1 MYPIPPVKTRGIE
14 PAISFDN
21 GDSFRYKSTMNAA
34 LSKRLFVLGLILV
47 LVLSS
52 CDEIATPPPAYPTLT
67 SVPTVAEPA
76 MPTREF
82 PIESTPASEET
93 LAEADRVLAFGDYDQ
108 ALRLYSVNT
117 TGSSVEIQAAALYG
131 QGLTYY
137 KQNDLFQAKRM
148 LLELQERFPE
158 SLPAKRANFVLAQ
171 ISLEQELE
179 EEALDYYQAYTMEQ
193 SGMIEAEVNFRIGDL
208 LAASGDT
215 EATLQAYRKAYL
227 APQLGNNTAAAIKVA
242 SSYASLGQDD
252 LALGIYKEILL
263 NTGSDY
269 TRAQMNL
276 LIARILIDQGS
287 DEEAYTYLQDSVTNY
302 PFSYDAYTAL
312 VMLLDAGQSVDDLQ
326 RGIIN
331 YNVNQYLLAIEAFDR
346 YLAGEGFA
354 KDEALYYKALSV
366 RAEGLVRAGFSS
378 PERLAANAAGG
389 TVEDKEAIQLWN
401 ELIATY
407 PQSQYRFDAIEDI
420 IYTQNTYM
428 GALKLALE
436 TTLAY
441 VSAPNAQPDAP
452 QLLQI
457 AGNYYFLDGQIKEAA
472 DSWTRIALEFPAST
486 EAFNGL
492 FFGGSL
498 YYELGEYDKA
508 IDNFNR
514 ALLIANPGTLEESG
528 SYFWLG
534 KVNKARG
541 DRSAA
546 LTYWQSAVERDP
558 FGYYGIRSSE
568 LVNDQPLFPPVNT
581 GNLQLDL
588 ESERKDAAD
597 WLKTAFSLPSEINVD
612 YSSEIAQDARYK
624 RAIEFHRLGLYN
636 LASQEFESLR
646 LTYYDDALNS
656 FRLIDVFLNLGY
668 YQSAIE
674 ASRSISKLAGY
685 GDVPLSANYPPY
697 FAHVQYGTYYLPW
710 IEQVAARFKIPELLI
725 FSLIYQ
731 ESRFA
736 AHAYSSAG
744 ASGLMQLMPGTA
756 EQIASETGYPPNYM
770 PSDLGVP
777 YYNLELGTN
786 YLARQLFVFDGD
798 LYYAL
803 AAYNGGPGN
812 TLRWKDLTSDDPDLF
827 LNSVRYLE
835 TRTYLRRIVEIYHI
849 YSLIYGN

>member
-1 MYPIPPVKTRGIE
+1 
-14 PAISFDN
+14 
-21 GDSFRYKSTMNAA
+21 MNAA

-710 IEQVAARFKIPELLI
+710 IEQIGR
-725 FSLIYQ
+725 
-731 ESRFA
+731 
-736 AHAYSSAG
+736 
-744 ASGLMQLMPGTA
+744 ASCR
-756 EQIASETGYPPNYM
+756 ER
-770 PSDLGVP
+770 V
-777 YYNLELGTN
+777 
-786 YLARQLFVFDGD
+786 
-798 LYYAL
+798 
-803 AAYNGGPGN
+803 
-812 TLRWKDLTSDDPDLF
+812 
-827 LNSVRYLE
+827 
-835 TRTYLRRIVEIYHI
+835 
-849 YSLIYGN
+849 

>member
-14 PAISFDN
+14 PTISFDN

-269 TRAQMNL
+269 TKAQMNL

-756 EQIASETGYPPNYM
+756 EQIASETGYPPNYV

>member
-1 MYPIPPVKTRGIE
+1 M
-14 PAISFDN
+14 
-21 GDSFRYKSTMNAA
+21 
-34 LSKRLFVLGLILV
+34 V

-756 EQIASETGYPPNYM
+756 EQIASETGYPPNYV

>member
-1 MYPIPPVKTRGIE
+1 
-14 PAISFDN
+14 
-21 GDSFRYKSTMNAA
+21 MNAP
-34 LSKRLFVLGLILV
+34 LSKRLLLLGLILV
-47 LVLSS
+47 FVLSS
-52 CDEIATPPPAYPTLT
+52 CDETATPPPSLPTST
-67 SVPTVAEPA
+67 SLPTASEPA
-76 MPTREF
+76 SPTAALR
-82 PIESTPASEET
+82 IEDTPASEIT
-93 LAEADRVLAFGDYDQ
+93 LAEADRVLSFGDYDQ
-108 ALRLYSVNT
+108 ALQLYGANT
-117 TGSSVEIQAAALYG
+117 TGASLEIQAAALYG

-137 KQNDLFQAKRM
+137 KQNDQFQAKRI
-148 LLELQERFPE
+148 LLELQDRFPE

-171 ISLEQELE
+171 ISLEQEL
-179 EEALDYYQAYTMEQ
+179 AQDAFDYYQAYTLERP
-193 SGMIEAEVNFRIGDL
+193 GMIEAEVNLRIGNL

-215 EATLQAYRKAYL
+215 EDALQAYRKAYL
-227 APQLGNNTAAAIKVA
+227 APQLGSNTAAAVKVA
-242 SSYASLGQDD
+242 ASYASLGQAD
-252 LALGIYKEILL
+252 LALGIYKEILY
-263 NTGSDY
+263 NTDSDY

-276 LIARILIDQGS
+276 LIARILIAQS
-287 DEEAYTYLQDSVTNY
+287 NNEEAYTYLQDSVTNY

-312 VMLLDAGQSVDDLQ
+312 VMLLDAGQNVDDLQ

-331 YNVNQYLLAIEAFDR
+331 YNINQYLLAIEAFDR
-346 YLAGEGFA
+346 YLAGQGFA

-389 TVEDKEAIQLWN
+389 TAEDKEAIQLWG
-401 ELIATY
+401 ELIDSY

-428 GALKLALE
+428 GSLKLALE

-452 QLLQI
+452 QLLQM

-472 DSWTRIALEFPAST
+472 DSWTRIALEFPASS

-498 YYELGEYDKA
+498 YFELGEYDKA
-508 IDNFNR
+508 ADNFNR

-534 KVNKARG
+534 KVSRARG

-546 LTYWQSAVERDP
+546 QTYWQSALERDP

-568 LVNDQPLFPPVNT
+568 LWNDQPLFPEAPT
-581 GNLQLDL
+581 GNLQVDL
-588 ESERKDAAD
+588 KGEREDAAD
-597 WLKTAFSLPSEINVD
+597 WLKTAFSLPAEINVD
-612 YSSEIAQDARYK
+612 YSSEIAQDGRYARGL
-624 RAIEFHRLGLYN
+624 EFHRLGLYN

-646 LTYYDDALNS
+646 LTYLDDALNS
-656 FRLIDVFLNLGY
+656 FRLIGLFFDLGY

-685 GDVPLSANYPPY
+685 GDVPLSANFPPY

-710 IEQVAARFKIPELLI
+710 IQQVSARFGIPELLI

-731 ESRFA
+731 ESRFG
-736 AHAYSSAG
+736 AHAFSSAG
-744 ASGLMQLMPGTA
+744 ASGLMQLMPATA
-756 EQIASETGYPPNYM
+756 EQIANETGFPPNYK

-812 TLRWKDLTSDDPDLF
+812 TLRWKELTSDDPDLF

>member
-1 MYPIPPVKTRGIE
+1 
-14 PAISFDN
+14 
-21 GDSFRYKSTMNAA
+21 MNAA

-269 TRAQMNL
+269 TKAQMNL

-534 KVNKARG
+534 KVNKARR

-546 LTYWQSAVERDP
+546 LTYWQSADERDP

-756 EQIASETGYPPNYM
+756 EQIASETGYPPNYV

>member
-1 MYPIPPVKTRGIE
+1 
-14 PAISFDN
+14 
-21 GDSFRYKSTMNAA
+21 
-34 LSKRLFVLGLILV
+34 
-47 LVLSS
+47 
-52 CDEIATPPPAYPTLT
+52 
-67 SVPTVAEPA
+67 
-76 MPTREF
+76 
-82 PIESTPASEET
+82 
-93 LAEADRVLAFGDYDQ
+93 
-108 ALRLYSVNT
+108 
-117 TGSSVEIQAAALYG
+117 
-131 QGLTYY
+131 
-137 KQNDLFQAKRM
+137 
-148 LLELQERFPE
+148 
-158 SLPAKRANFVLAQ
+158 
-171 ISLEQELE
+171 
-179 EEALDYYQAYTMEQ
+179 
-193 SGMIEAEVNFRIGDL
+193 
-208 LAASGDT
+208 
-215 EATLQAYRKAYL
+215 
-227 APQLGNNTAAAIKVA
+227 
-242 SSYASLGQDD
+242 
-252 LALGIYKEILL
+252 
-263 NTGSDY
+263 
-269 TRAQMNL
+269 
-276 LIARILIDQGS
+276 
-287 DEEAYTYLQDSVTNY
+287 
-302 PFSYDAYTAL
+302 
-312 VMLLDAGQSVDDLQ
+312 
-326 RGIIN
+326 
-331 YNVNQYLLAIEAFDR
+331 
-346 YLAGEGFA
+346 
-354 KDEALYYKALSV
+354 
-366 RAEGLVRAGFSS
+366 
-378 PERLAANAAGG
+378 
-389 TVEDKEAIQLWN
+389 
-401 ELIATY
+401 
-407 PQSQYRFDAIEDI
+407 
-420 IYTQNTYM
+420 
-428 GALKLALE
+428 
-436 TTLAY
+436 LAY

-756 EQIASETGYPPNYM
+756 EQIASETGYPPNYV

>member
-1 MYPIPPVKTRGIE
+1 
-14 PAISFDN
+14 
-21 GDSFRYKSTMNAA
+21 MNAA

-269 TRAQMNL
+269 TKAQMNL

-756 EQIASETGYPPNYM
+756 EQIASETGYPPNYV